1 MAFKDLTPRERITA
15 VSFDIMKDEEFCL
28 MGGATQIGKVE
39 ITDQVP
45 TAATNGRD
53 TYFNEQFIMGMT
65 RGQLRYLV
73 AHETAHKMLMH
84 CVEYPT
90 ITEKYKNEANMA
102 MDYVVNQMV
111 EDLDN
116 GRKFV
121 ERPTAPAPLIDAKYK
136 DKSFLEVLQD
146 LLRNPPPQGG
156 KGKSGPMD
164 QHIQATVKVEGEEG
178 DGDGEPSDTPGENSL
193 SAQEMKELKQA
204 MQDATAQGQMVR
216 EKMQQKKRGDSGSG
230 GRVNGFEQRSTDWK
244 GPLRRFI
251 QELSEGDDQSR
262 FSPPNKR
269 MLPLGIVLPS
279 HFSEAVGEIIIAC
292 DTSGS
297 MGGVYPTV
305 FGEVA
310 RICQQ
315 VKPAK
320 VRMLWWDTQVAGD
333 QTFTER
339 DYDKIAKQLKPAGG
353 GGTTASVVADYIKQ
367 HKIKA
372 KCVIML
378 TDGYIESDYNMAPIP
393 HLWGIV
399 DNTGFVPK
407 KGKKIDIHSSL
418 L

>member
-15 VSFDIMKDEEFCL
+15 VSFDIMKDDEFCL
-28 MGGATQIGKVE
+28 MGGATQIGNTTVE
-39 ITDQVP
+39 DDVP
-45 TAATNGRD
+45 TACTNGRD
-53 TYFNEQFIMGMT
+53 TKYGRDFIMGMT

-84 CVEYPT
+84 CVEYQA
-90 ITEKYKNEANMA
+90 ICEKYGQLANMA

-111 EDLDN
+111 EDLDG
-116 GRKFV
+116 GRGFV
-121 ERPTAPAPLIDAKYK
+121 ERPTDPAPLIDAKYK
-136 DKSFLEVLQD
+136 GKSFLEVLQD
-146 LLRNPPPQGG
+146 LVKNPPPEQPQQGKGNG
-156 KGKSGPMD
+156 KGKPGPLD
-164 QHIQATVKVEGEEG
+164 QHVQSKEAGAGEEG
-178 DGDGEPSDTPGENSL
+178 DGENSL
-193 SAQEMKELKQA
+193 SADEMKELKQA
-204 MQDATAQGQMVR
+204 MQDAIAQGQIVR
-216 EKMQQKKRGDSGSG
+216 EKMQQKRGTSGSG
-230 GRVNGFEQRSTDWK
+230 GRVNGFEQRNTDWK

-251 QELSEGDDQSR
+251 QELSEGDEQSR

-269 MLPLGIVLPS
+269 MLPLGIILPS

-297 MGGVYPTV
+297 MTGVYPTV

-320 VRMLWWDTQVAGD
+320 VRMLWWDTQIAGD
-333 QTFTER
+333 QTFTEK

-353 GGTTASVVADYIKQ
+353 GGTTVSVVADYIKEK
-367 HKIKA
+367 KIKA

-378 TDGYIESDYNMAPIP
+378 SDGYIESDYRMAPIP

-399 DNTGFVPK
+399 DNTSFQPK
-407 KGKKIDIHSSL
+407 KGKKLDIYSSTL
-418 L
+418 